1 MSHFCSRL
9 RTVWPIEAHD
19 SGHDDNRP
27 RARDSEPKGTR
38 SGLVH
43 PVVPPYSPGYSASTR
58 MWVRARHT
66 ICRRARR
73 LRAPG
78 SGSPGRRL
86 NRAFFSC
93 GKTCVHRPGRSAD
106 CPCPVR
112 AQPAGCPASTG
123 CWLNPGAVARYYGF
137 QFSISNSVWI
147 LRFRAPLSVGEFR
160 KTRHPRSVEFNK
172 INETCFS
179 GAGNSRFPEA
189 WSL

>member
-1 MSHFCSRL
+1 MILGTTTTGRAHATVNPKARALDWSIPSSRPTAL
-9 RTVWPIEAHD
+9 AIALPPGCGCAHAI
-19 SGHDDNRP
+19 R
-27 RARDSEPKGTR
+27 
-38 SGLVH
+38 
-43 PVVPPYSPGYSASTR
+43 
-58 MWVRARHT
+58 
-66 ICRRARR
+66 RRARR